1 MTDKAQPLVE
11 IPPSDS
17 VSIWLAYAT
26 PQNFTGEPVYQA
38 NAKCFLHPEAAECLR
53 KAVELAKVQ
62 GYTIKIFDAYRPS
75 EVQWA
80 LWNHSPDPDFLADPR
95 RGSPH
100 SRGVAID
107 LTLCDAD
114 GNELDMGTEFDA
126 FTPLSHHGNTGVSA
140 QAQMN
145 RFILMGIMTTAG
157 WDFYRNEW
165 WHYQLF
171 NSREYP
177 LLSDATAGTNMIT
190 PRVAEIAAKSA
201 ASEKN

>member
-1 MTDKAQPLVE
+1 MSKDAPLVKITE
-11 IPPSDS
+11 AEHGVHIS
-17 VSIWLAYAT
+17 LAYAT
-26 PQNFTGEPVYQA
+26 ADNFSGEPVYQPDA
-38 NAKCFLHPEAAECLR
+38 RCFLHPEAAACLV
-53 KAVELAKVQ
+53 KAVRLAKLQ

-107 LTLCDAD
+107 LNLCDAD
-114 GNELDMGTEFDA
+114 GNELDMGTPFDS
-126 FTPLSHHGNTGVSA
+126 FHIQSHHGNTEISKEA
-140 QAQMN
+140 QFN
-145 RFILMGIMTTAG
+145 RFVLMGIMTTAG

-177 LLSDATAGTNMIT
+177 LLSDAKSGTNMIT
-190 PRVAEIAAKSA
+190 KRVAQIAAKSA
-201 ASEKN
+201 